1 MSEPVTMEAKDE
13 VIGIDAIKEVFG
25 KVKEIVD
32 NAAVVMEDGKLGFSD
47 LTVAPAMF
55 MDIKDLVSAAGMVG
69 EEAKDLSSDEIKEV
83 LALVIDLGMHIAKK
97 LGVQV

>member
-1 MSEPVTMEAKDE
+1 MSEVVTMESP
-13 VIGIDAIKEVFG
+13 VMGIDAIKEVFG

-32 NAAVVMEDGKLGFSD
+32 NAAVVMEDGKVGFSD

-69 EEAKDLSSDEIKEV
+69 DEAKDLSSEEIKEV